1 MSVDVVQNN
10 RRIAKNTMFLYFRML
25 ITLFVGLYTSRVV
38 LATLGISDYGLY
50 SVVAGVIGMFGFLT
64 GMLSAGTQRFITYE
78 IGTGDLDNLK
88 KVFSTAL
95 CMYLMLSGVVLLL
108 GETIGLWF
116 VSNKMNFE
124 PDRHTAAICVYQ
136 FTVVTAIVALIQAP
150 FMASLIAH
158 EKMDIYAYMSL
169 YDVTMKLIIVYLIR
183 FTSHDRLIVYGFL
196 YMLVSLSSTI
206 IYNVYC
212 HRNYQECR
220 FRFSL
225 DRESFK
231 KMFSFSAWDMVGNLA
246 GICQTQ
252 GVSIVLNIFC
262 GTVVN
267 AAQGIANQVN
277 GIIMQFVNNF
287 QVAVNPQVVK
297 YYASGR
303 LDDMVNLVFNS
314 AKYGAY
320 LVLLFSIPTFIEA
333 EYILTIWLGEYPPLA
348 PVMLRI
354 MLLQS
359 FFQSLGIP
367 TVKAVHAVGRL
378 KEVNLTVG
386 IMLLAIL
393 PICYFMLKAGTSPEV
408 TVLASVLP
416 WLFAIPLRLFWL
428 KRFCYFPAWQFMG
441 QVILKV
447 FIIAGIL
454 FTLPYAVK
462 HFIPLGSD
470 LTEFFVVGTVSVIW
484 TAFVIYFFGLH
495 KAARKE
501 LTQFVLRKLKLAQ
514 SND

>member
-1 MSVDVVQNN
+1 MDIVQQNN
-10 RRIAKNTMFLYFRML
+10 RRIAKNTMLLYFRML

-38 LATLGISDYGLY
+38 LETLGVSDYGLY
-50 SVVAGVIGMFGFLT
+50 SVVGGVIGMFGFLT

-78 IGTGDLDNLK
+78 IGTGNLDNLK

-95 CMYLMLSGVVLLL
+95 CMYLMLAVIILIL

-116 VSNKMNFE
+116 VCNKMNFE
-124 PDRHTAAICVYQ
+124 PGRETAALWVYQ
-136 FTVVTAIVALIQAP
+136 FTVITAIVALIQAP
-150 FMASLIAH
+150 FMSSLIAH
-158 EKMDIYAYMSL
+158 EKMDIYAYMSI
-169 YDVTMKLIIVYLIR
+169 YDVTMKLVIVYLIR
-183 FTSHDRLIVYGFL
+183 LTAFDKLIFYAFL
-196 YMLVSLSSTI
+196 FMLVSLSSTV

-212 HRNYQECR
+212 QRKYPECR
-220 FRFSL
+220 FSFSF
-225 DRESFK
+225 DKEPFK
-231 KMFSFSAWDMVGNLA
+231 KMFSFSAWDLVGNLA

-252 GVSIVLNIFC
+252 GVSIVLNMFC

-287 QVAVNPQVVK
+287 QVAVNPQIVK
-297 YYASGR
+297 YYATGHVNE
-303 LDDMVNLVFNS
+303 MVNLVFNN

-320 LVLLFSIPTFIEA
+320 LVLFFAVPTFIET
-333 EYILTIWLGEYPPLA
+333 EYLLGIWLGEYPPLA

-393 PICYFMLKAGTSPEV
+393 PICYFMLKAGASPEL

-416 WLFAIPLRLFWL
+416 WLFAIPIRLFWL
-428 KRFCYFPAWQFMG
+428 KRFCDFPAWQFMR

-447 FIIAGIL
+447 FIIVGLL
-454 FTLPYAVK
+454 FALPSAVK
-462 HFIPLGSD
+462 YFIPLGSN
-470 LTEFFVVGTVSVIW
+470 LTEFLVVSSVSVIW
-484 TAFVIYFFGLH
+484 TTFVIYSFGLH

-501 LTQFVLRKLKLAQ
+501 LTQFLLRKFKLA
-514 SND
+514 

>member
-124 PDRHTAAICVYQ
+124 PDRHIAAICVYQ

-225 DRESFK
+225 DRASFK

>member
-1 MSVDVVQNN
+1 MSADVRQNN

-25 ITLFVGLYTSRVV
+25 ITLFVGLYSSRVV

-78 IGTGDLDNLK
+78 IGIGNLDNLK

-95 CMYLMLSGVVLLL
+95 SMYLMLSGVVLLL

-124 PDRHTAAICVYQ
+124 PGRHTAAICVYQ

-212 HRNYQECR
+212 QRKYPECR
-220 FRFSL
+220 FRLGL

-231 KMFSFSAWDMVGNLA
+231 KMFSFSAWDLVGNLA

-297 YYASGR
+297 YYACGR
-303 LDDMVNLVFNS
+303 VDDMINLVFNS
-314 AKYGAY
+314 ARYSAY

-359 FFQSLGIP
+359 LFQSLGIP

-378 KEVNLTVG
+378 KEVNVTVG

-393 PICYFMLKAGTSPEV
+393 PICYLMLKAGASPEM

-416 WLFAIPLRLFWL
+416 WLFAIPLRVFWL
-428 KRFCYFPAWQFMG
+428 KRFCDFPAWQFMR
-441 QVILKV
+441 QVILNV
-447 FIIAGIL
+447 FIIAGVL
-454 FTLPYAVK
+454 FTLPYAIMYFVP
-462 HFIPLGSD
+462 FGSN
-470 LTEFFVVGTVSVIW
+470 LTEFLVVGTVSVVW
-484 TAFVIYFFGLH
+484 TVFVIYFFGLH

-501 LTQFVLRKLKLAQ
+501 LTQFVLRRLNFSQ

>member
-1 MSVDVVQNN
+1 
-10 RRIAKNTMFLYFRML
+10 ML

-78 IGTGDLDNLK
+78 IGTGNLDNLK

-95 CMYLMLSGVVLLL
+95 CMYLMLAGVILLL

-124 PDRHTAAICVYQ
+124 PGRQVAAICVYQ

-183 FTSHDRLIVYGFL
+183 FTSQDRLILYGFL

-212 HRNYQECR
+212 HRKYSECR
-220 FRFSL
+220 FKFNL
-225 DRESFK
+225 DKDSFK

-303 LDDMVNLVFNS
+303 VDE
-314 AKYGAY
+314 
-320 LVLLFSIPTFIEA
+320 I
-333 EYILTIWLGEYPPLA
+333 
-348 PVMLRI
+348 
-354 MLLQS
+354 
-359 FFQSLGIP
+359 
-367 TVKAVHAVGRL
+367 GRAH
-378 KEVNLTVG
+378 V
-386 IMLLAIL
+386 
-393 PICYFMLKAGTSPEV
+393 
-408 TVLASVLP
+408 
-416 WLFAIPLRLFWL
+416 
-428 KRFCYFPAWQFMG
+428 
-441 QVILKV
+441 
-447 FIIAGIL
+447 
-454 FTLPYAVK
+454 
-462 HFIPLGSD
+462 
-470 LTEFFVVGTVSVIW
+470 
-484 TAFVIYFFGLH
+484 
-495 KAARKE
+495 
-501 LTQFVLRKLKLAQ
+501 
-514 SND
+514 